1 MTEPSILVADD
12 GRIVSLDIQ
21 SAYSRLGYRV
31 AGTAATGAESLAL
44 VSLIS
49 PDLVL
54 TDIRLAENTD
64 GTEAT
69 ISFSRRRDD
78 SVAFLTAY
86 SDGESKRRALL
97 ARGPVDAAVFTS
109 ALESP
114 SAADLAWMLRDRRAG
129 AVAGILSRE
138 SGPQRRRL
146 DAGMDDALA
155 QTAGCRACVE
165 RLAELLS
172 RRSFLDSR
180 TTDRQGADAP

>member
-1 MTEPSILVADD
+1 MTEPSFLVVDD

-21 SAYSRLGYRV
+21 SALSRLGHRV
-31 AGTAATGAESLAL
+31 AGTAAGAEAMALAL
-44 VSLIS
+44 SIS

-54 TDIRLAENTD
+54 TDIRLAGDTD
-64 GTEAT
+64 GTEAALS
-69 ISFSRRRDD
+69 ISRRRDD
-78 SVAFLTAY
+78 SAAFLAAH
-86 SDGESKRRALL
+86 SDGESMRRAFP
-97 ARGPVDAAVFTS
+97 AGGPVDAAVFTS

-114 SAADLAWMLRDRRAG
+114 SAADLTWMLRDRRAG

-138 SGPQRRRL
+138 SGPQRRSCL

-155 QTAGCRACVE
+155 QTAGCRARVE

-172 RRSFLDSR
+172 KRSFLDSR